1 MKPLHTPG
9 WHAEEFRKPNSLLEP
24 DYYEL
29 ELRGGISRLKDAT
42 MAKMFG
48 FGALFI
54 LAGWAA
60 LTSIYILLHD
70 DLLTAA
76 LKERRHLQAGYEE
89 RIAGLRGE
97 IGVITGQLM
106 LNEDEFDIKVGRIRE
121 RQALL
126 ETRHNQISALAA
138 HPHQIQAASLA
149 DRAEENIT
157 GSTAAAHQNHDA
169 ATDARGGPL
178 SAGIIRL
185 IFPADEYPR
194 TVSRLPFTSLAE
206 TGLPA
211 RSTNRADRELMHLA
225 NRQNLMETEQFATLQ
240 RMETNAKIAVQMMT
254 RATVQIGITPRDVLE
269 NHIVETGLSEDGSRI
284 GIGPTPIAI
293 RNDFDLQ
300 MQRIRMRLG
309 QADSLYNVLLE
320 FPVHRPLPT
329 SQVITSRY
337 GSRLDP
343 IHRRPAFHGGIDF
356 RAGTGTPILATADG
370 EVTNAGR
377 SGGYGKIVEI
387 RHSSGLSTRYAHMS
401 AIDVRVGQHVS
412 TGDVIGKVGS
422 TGRSTGPHL
431 HYEVRRNG
439 STIDPMRFLQTG
451 DDYLIN

>member
-9 WHAEEFRKPNSLLEP
+9 WHADEFRKPSSLLEP

-29 ELRGGISRLKDAT
+29 ELRGGVSRLKGPA

-70 DLLTAA
+70 DLLSAA
-76 LKERRHLQAGYEE
+76 LQDRRHLQAGYEE

-126 ETRHNQISALAA
+126 ESRHNQISTLAA
-138 HPHQIQAASLA
+138 DPLQVQAASLA
-149 DRAEENIT
+149 NRAEEDIT
-157 GSTAAAHQNHDA
+157 GSTTAAHQNHDA
-169 ATDARGGPL
+169 ATDAQGGPI
-178 SAGIIRL
+178 SAGTIRL
-185 IFPADEYPR
+185 VFPADDGPR
-194 TVSRLPFTSLAE
+194 TVSRLPFTNLAE

-211 RSTNRADRELMHLA
+211 RSSNRADRELLHLA
-225 NRQNLMETEQFATLQ
+225 SRQNLMETEQFATLL
-240 RMETNAKIAVQMMT
+240 RMETNAETAVQMLT
-254 RATVQIGITPRDVLE
+254 SAIVRIGITPRDVLDNYAAE
-269 NHIVETGLSEDGSRI
+269 LASANDSSRI
-284 GIGPTPIAI
+284 GIGPMPIAV

-300 MQRIRMRLG
+300 IQRIRTRLR
-309 QADSLYNVLLE
+309 QADSLYNAMLE
-320 FPVHRPLPT
+320 YPIHRPLPASRT
-329 SQVITSRY
+329 ISSRY

-343 IHRRPAFHGGIDF
+343 INRNPSFHGGIDF
-356 RAGTGTPILATADG
+356 RAGTGTPIQATADG
-370 EVTNAGR
+370 EVTKAGR
-377 SGGYGKIVEI
+377 SGGYGKVVEI

-401 AIDVRVGQHVS
+401 AIDVRVGQQVS
-412 TGDVIGKVGS
+412 TGDIVGKVGS

-431 HYEVRRNG
+431 HYEIRRNG
-439 STIDPMRFLQTG
+439 STIDPMRFMQTG
-451 DDYLIN
+451 DDYLVN